1 MTNNLLWLQQWFF
14 DQCDG
19 DWEHMQQIKI
29 DTVDNPGWSIRIDL
43 LETSLEKEI
52 FNRIQIERTE
62 TDWLICR
69 VEDHTF
75 MGSGG
80 VFNLDEIIEIFKNW
94 VASIK

>member
-1 MTNNLLWLQQWFF
+1 MKNNLLWLQQWFF

-29 DTVDNPGWSIRIDL
+29 DTVDNPGWYISINL
-43 LETSLEKEI
+43 VETNLENEI

-62 TDWLICR
+62 ADWLICR

-75 MGSGG
+75 IGSGG
-80 VFNLDEIIEIFKNW
+80 VFNLDEIIEIFRDWAISVN
-94 VASIK
+94 

>member
-1 MTNNLLWLQQWFF
+1 
-14 DQCDG
+14 
-19 DWEHMQQIKI
+19 MQQIKI
-29 DTVDNPGWSIRIDL
+29 YTVDNPGWSIRIDL
-43 LETSLEKEI
+43 LETSLENEI
-52 FNRIQIERTE
+52 FNRLQIERTE
-62 TDWLICR
+62 SDWLICR

>member
-75 MGSGG
+75 MASGG

-94 VASIK
+94 VATIK

>member
-1 MTNNLLWLQQWFF
+1 MSVINA
-14 DQCDG
+14 
-19 DWEHMQQIKI
+19 QI
-29 DTVDNPGWSIRIDL
+29 PLHCR
-43 LETSLEKEI
+43 
-52 FNRIQIERTE
+52 ERTE

-94 VASIK
+94 VASII